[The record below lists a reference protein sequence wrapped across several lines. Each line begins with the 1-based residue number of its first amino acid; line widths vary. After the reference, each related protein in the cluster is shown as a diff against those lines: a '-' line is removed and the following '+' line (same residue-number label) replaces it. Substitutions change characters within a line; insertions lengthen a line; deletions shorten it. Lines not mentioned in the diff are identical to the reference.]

1 MLSLNR
7 IASFDV
13 EGCTFMPGGRGM
25 VISAEGVRIVN
36 NTFKNLHAA
45 AILFLEGG
53 CGAYEDY
60 TEGPFSKNIL
70 VEGNT
75 ITMDPLTMKGPTQ
88 GEAPI
93 QFGGC
98 IPPSCK
104 DAPPPPPPPP
114 PPLPPAPAGSVGPTL
129 TGNPYFIPAT
139 FSNISRF
146 VSITLP
152 TSGGEEEAVTVSS
165 VAFYDGCVSPRLSK
179 VVMGVYTAAAAAAA
193 SSAAKPTGP
202 MARLA
207 LVEFGSTCTEAGWR
221 SATVSPPVA
230 VPPGKEVWL
239 GHWYAVGAWQSAQTE
254 GTHKF
259 SVDLAGLPESVD
271 ASRFKV
277 FATSGLPLRLTADAA
292 GDDSNRRDTSGRG
305 GASMS
310 VGNPRVPEPY
320 PLPPCDRNGGSSI
333 PPVVQHSGDPEG
345 DGRIQE
351 PGYPLADGNMIYS
364 NITIR
369 NNTVLAMSSTAYFLD
384 VGATNGLV
392 VEGNTFYTED
402 SGTFENNIY
411 IYSSKG
417 FDRSAIATTN
427 KCGHVDNKAAA
438 GPCVVQVPDV
448 PTQVLRPPA

>member
-1 MLSLNR
+1 
-7 IASFDV
+7 
-13 EGCTFMPGGRGM
+13 MPG
-25 VISAEGVRIVN
+25 
-36 NTFKNLHAA
+36 
-45 AILFLEGG
+45 
-53 CGAYEDY
+53 
-60 TEGPFSKNIL
+60 P
-70 VEGNT
+70 
-75 ITMDPLTMKGPTQ
+75 
-88 GEAPI
+88 
-93 QFGGC
+93 
-98 IPPSCK
+98 
-104 DAPPPPPPPP
+104 
-114 PPLPPAPAGSVGPTL
+114 GST
-129 TGNPYFIPAT
+129 TGNPYFIPVT

-152 TSGGEEEAVTVSS
+152 TSARAPLTVKARIADPAAAGGGEEEAVTVSS

-179 VVMGVYTAAAAAAA
+179 VMMGVYTAAAAAAA
-193 SSAAKPTGP
+193 ATSTAKPTGP

-221 SATVSPPVA
+221 SATISPPVA

-254 GTHKF
+254 GMHKF

-271 ASRFKV
+271 AIDRSRFRV
-277 FATSGLPLRLTADAA
+277 FATSGLPLRLTLGGSISSTTD
-292 GDDSNRRDTSGRG
+292 GDDTNRPDTSGRD
-305 GASMS
+305 GASMDMS

-345 DGRIQE
+345 EGRIQE
-351 PGYPLADGNMIYS
+351 PGFPLADGNMIYS

-402 SGTFENNIY
+402 SGTFENDIY

-438 GPCVVQVPDV
+438 GPCVVQVPDA
-448 PTQVLRPPA
+448 PTQVLRPHTLFDVKTYGAKGDGTFLMKSSKVRL